1 MIMQFPWPPKGLQNV
16 DSALLD
22 RVKAFLPQIEQANRD
37 LEQKMKEEGANS
49 VIIDIDLADKVQSQS
64 SSSNDIALSI
74 QSSEKR
80 SRIVECNDNGINSN
94 ETDSITG
101 TTSSIPTA
109 KTSSDSGDRVVEL
122 EVNFL

>member
-1 MIMQFPWPPKGLQNV
+1 MQFPGGLQNV

-22 RVKAFLPQIEQANRD
+22 RVKAFLPQMEQANRD

-80 SRIVECNDNGINSN
+80 SRIVECNDNGTKNSSV
-94 ETDSITG
+94 TDSITG
-101 TTSSIPTA
+101 ITSSIPTA
-109 KTSSDSGDRVVEL
+109 TTSSDSGDRVVEL
-122 EVNFL
+122 EVRFL